1 MRAESP
7 RFQNLWELT
16 VLCTLREA
24 PMHPYEILRVLKE
37 RHKEEILVL
46 KRGSLYHAI
55 ERLLAAGYIE
65 ELDTQRQGRR
75 PERTNYRL
83 TESGERH
90 LLEGLRRLVAVPR
103 HEVPEFMAAMNFL
116 VHLGPRDALAELDAR
131 SQRLEA
137 DIAAS
142 DEQLA
147 YALGIAGRVNLL
159 ETEYQQAMRRA
170 ELAWTR
176 GLAGDLR
183 SGRLDWDL
191 DALLGFL
198 RDAHQRRAALVE
210 SAR

>member
-65 ELDTQRQGRR
+65 ELDTRRQGRR
-75 PERTNYRL
+75 PERTTYRL

-90 LLEGLRRLVAVPR
+90 LLEGLQRLVAVPR

-116 VHLGPRDALAELDAR
+116 VHLGPREALAGLDAR
-131 SQRLEA
+131 SRHLEA
-137 DIAAS
+137 EIAAT

-159 ETEYQQAMRRA
+159 ESEYQQAMRRA
-170 ELAWTR
+170 ELAWIR

-183 SGRLDWDL
+183 SGRLDWNL
-191 DALLGFL
+191 DQLLAFL
-198 RDAHQRRAALVE
+198 RDAHARRASLAE
-210 SAR
+210 SV

>member
-37 RHKEEILVL
+37 RHKEEVLVL

-55 ERLLAAGYIE
+55 DRLLAAGHIE
-65 ELDTQRQGRR
+65 ELDTRRRGRR
-75 PERTNYRL
+75 PERTTYRL
-83 TESGERH
+83 TDAGERH
-90 LLEGLRRLVAVPR
+90 LLDGLRRLVAVPR
-103 HEVPEFMAAMNFL
+103 HEASEFTAAMSFL
-116 VHLGPRDALAELDAR
+116 VHLGPRDALAELEAR
-131 SQRLEA
+131 ARQIEME
-137 DIAAS
+137 IAAT
-142 DEQLA
+142 DEQLG

-170 ELAWTR
+170 ELAWIR

-183 SGRLDWDL
+183 SGRLDWNL
-191 DALLGFL
+191 ETLLAHL
-198 RDAHQRRAALVE
+198 REAHHRRAALAE
-210 SAR
+210 STP

>member
-37 RHKEEILVL
+37 RHKEEVLVL

-55 ERLLAAGYIE
+55 ERLLVEGYIE
-65 ELDTQRQGRR
+65 ELDTRRQGRR
-75 PERTNYRL
+75 PERTTYRL

-103 HEVPEFMAAMNFL
+103 QEVPEFMAAMNFL
-116 VHLGPRDALAELDAR
+116 VHLGPRDALAGLDERAR
-131 SQRLEA
+131 RLETE
-137 DIAAS
+137 IAIT
-142 DEQLA
+142 DEQIA

-159 ETEYQQAMRRA
+159 ESEYQQAMRRA
-170 ELAWTR
+170 ELAWIR
-176 GLAGDLR
+176 GLADDLR

-191 DALLGFL
+191 EALLAFL
-198 RDAHQRRAALVE
+198 REAHERRAAITE
-210 SAR
+210 PSR